1 MRQTRWRP
9 TWLHEQ
15 QKSQF
20 YHCIS
25 YVVNRE
31 SVLGPQEKEKFR
43 EIMRTYEGFTGCRVL
58 TYVLMN
64 EHIHLML
71 EVPPMPKDGLSD
83 AELLRRVAVLYGQE
97 RAEALQLEL
106 KTARE
111 MTGKITAQM
120 SKQTSTQSAGTNQA
134 LCAESR
140 EVSAIV
146 PSHQASPSESEAKPN
161 EAVSAVQKIHRRY
174 TYRMHH
180 LSEFM
185 KGLMQSYTQWHNRR
199 HKRRGHLWED
209 RFKSVIVEDGNMART
224 LSAYIQL
231 NPVRSGYVQQ
241 PEEYRWSSY
250 GEAVGGAWTD
260 NGTLAQ
266 AGLVRLWGAYEEM
279 PADAKRW
286 KSEVAPALRM
296 MMVEEEEQEN
306 KAPHENEAT
315 PAAKATADAQGNSM
329 EGGENGVDDEG
340 TTIEAETTTTAG
352 AGNATKPHTT
362 TIGGIPLAKVL
373 RLRIR
378 YFTDGMVIGTKAFLE
393 EAFQAGR
400 ERFGANRKTGA
411 RKLRG
416 NGAPLAEEFWSMRDL
431 QQGID

>member
-1 MRQTRWRP
+1 MRQTRWRS

-15 QKSQF
+15 KKSQF

-43 EIMRTYEGFTGCRVL
+43 EIMRIYEGFTGCRVL

-83 AELLRRVAVLYGQE
+83 AELLRRVTVLYGQE

-106 KTARE
+106 ETARE
-111 MTGKITAQM
+111 MTSEITTQM
-120 SKQTSTQSAGTNQA
+120 SKQTSNQSAGTNQA
-134 LCAESR
+134 ACEC
-140 EVSAIV
+140 
-146 PSHQASPSESEAKPN
+146 SHEIPTIPPVFQPLSGNGAAGPN
-161 EAVSAVQKIHRRY
+161 DAVSAVQRIHRRY

-185 KGLMQSYTQWHNRR
+185 KGLMQSYTQWHNRK
-199 HKRRGHLWED
+199 HERRGHLWED

-260 NGTLAQ
+260 HGTLAQ
-266 AGLVRLWGAYEEM
+266 AGLVRLWRGSEGM
-279 PADAKRW
+279 PADAELW
-286 KSEVAPALRM
+286 NSEVAPALRM
-296 MMVEEEEQEN
+296 MMVEAEEN
-306 KAPHENEAT
+306 KEPHGKEAT
-315 PAAKATADAQGNSM
+315 PTAKATADAQGNSM
-329 EGGENGVDDEG
+329 EGENNNEA
-340 TTIEAETTTTAG
+340 TIEADTTTATG
-352 AGNATKPHTT
+352 TGSATKPHTA
-362 TIGGIPLAKVL
+362 TIGGIPLARVL

-431 QQGID
+431 QQGIA